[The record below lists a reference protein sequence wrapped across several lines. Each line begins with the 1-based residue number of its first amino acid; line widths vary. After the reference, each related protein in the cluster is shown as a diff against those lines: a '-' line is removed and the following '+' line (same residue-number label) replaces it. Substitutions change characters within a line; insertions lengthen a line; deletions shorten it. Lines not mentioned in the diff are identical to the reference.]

1 MIHEEKLPDQYMP
14 RQLYKPTPDMEG
26 SPKNSMAKNFIQRN
40 KENLK
45 YLKQIERRPWSQAG
59 YNQQRPGSMQ
69 SSYRGG
75 APIFSNGFIIQRGRP
90 VIITPN
96 LMSQDIKS

>member
-26 SPKNSMAKNFIQRN
+26 SPKNTMAKNFIQRN

-45 YLKQIERRPWSQAG
+45 YLK
-59 YNQQRPGSMQ
+59 
-69 SSYRGG
+69 
-75 APIFSNGFIIQRGRP
+75 
-90 VIITPN
+90 
-96 LMSQDIKS
+96 